1 MLDGTFLTIFKE
13 TAIPVVSA
21 GCGRRRGPL
30 KEVQRAGTI
39 RTTGGNV
46 AAQLLLPAHR
56 LAVTVG
62 QDSCLSVWSMV
73 GMLGIHL

>member
-1 MLDGTFLTIFKE
+1 
-13 TAIPVVSA
+13 
-21 GCGRRRGPL
+21 
-30 KEVQRAGTI
+30 
-39 RTTGGNV
+39 V

-73 GMLGIHL
+73 GMLGIYL